1 MGLHVY
7 GGITALGLG
16 KASHPSKTIGISL
29 ENGGSMSST
38 WRVSRPFI
46 AMMAIIATVSA
57 GIGLN
62 LTLAPVAQAQAG
74 LSTGS
79 IQGTILDPKGS
90 SVPAAKVSITS
101 KATGA
106 KLQAEMSPTGTYNSG
121 PLAPGEYVVRVEAP
135 GFKTVEIPATVQ
147 VGNITTSSVTL
158 EVGATTTV
166 ITVEGAAIT
175 LNTEQSTIQGVVTQQ
190 QIENLPINGRNFL
203 DLAQLEPGVQ
213 IQDGGNFDPTKKGF
227 SSISFGGRFG
237 RTARIEVDGL
247 DISDETVGTTTQ
259 NIPINSI
266 QEFQVSQSSLD
277 LATELTSS
285 GTVNIATRS
294 GANEMHDQGFFY
306 YRGDATSAKIGNP
319 PAVFDRRQY
328 GASLGGAFKKDKLF
342 YYGAFER
349 TKQDLLSSVT
359 FDSTTPFQALS
370 GSYNAPFRDT
380 QYLGRLDY
388 QLTSNFH
395 LFYKFAYE
403 QNLNV
408 AAFVP
413 NTYEPFANVDNTP
426 SHAIGADFN
435 TGSFTHQ
442 IRFGYLKF
450 RNGIADAVSGT
461 SIVNPAPN
469 LTLVIGNGRTS
480 CTASGNV
487 FCSGPNILAPQKT
500 FQSNKQLKYDGSK
513 IYRSQVFRYGVGYNK
528 ILGGGFANFFGIAP
542 AVRGAFTP
550 DTIASAQS
558 GPFAGGSSNP
568 LNYPAHRIDLGNG
581 EGCFTEIPQFGS
593 PCGGQF
599 DSRFQAYFGDSWK
612 ARPNFTISAGIRYNR
627 DTGRSDSDLPAVAAL
642 NQFQAGLGDPVRQPN
657 KNIGGS
663 LGFAWDPWKNGKT
676 IVRAGSG
683 IYYENGVFN
692 NILFDRPGRLPTGLF
707 NQVQEVCT
715 QKGVLTLPDGTKVT
729 SVNGKNILTQI
740 CEQPIG
746 SVASDIAA
754 LQTQY
759 QQATKAAGPQA
770 NGAFFGNPAT
780 LTTANTG
787 SMFDPNYRSPYSVQ
801 INAGVQRQ
809 LKPGTVLSVDYV
821 RNVGLHTLLGI
832 DANHVGDAR
841 FLDQAGA
848 QAAIAAT
855 LSQCGV
861 TSIDAGINGNCPGGP
876 NPKTAITG
884 RPLII
889 GDFAGNGLSTG
900 GLLAGNFPAGP
911 GNVAFPGKNAN
922 FGQILLLEPVGRS
935 VYNAFQT
942 SLKSNLHS
950 PTRFI
955 RNLNATVSYSLSRY
969 KAPAVDGDFIN
980 TAPDQRNPGQFSGP
994 NGLDRTHQ
1002 LSAGVTMDMPFGARV
1017 NMITHWYSALTQDIY
1032 YNSLGNPEDVFQFD
1046 YLGDGQAT
1054 VNQPVPGSN
1063 VGSFGRDI
1071 KAGDLNKFLQTLS
1084 SQFGNKLTP
1093 AGQTLVDAG
1102 LFTQAQ
1108 LVSLCAVTPSLTG
1121 TAGCGPKF
1129 DLAPTGQVGNDAF
1142 FTFDLR
1148 LGWSIR
1154 PLRHKFERLTF
1165 EPQVA
1170 FFNLFNRQNYNGPDN
1185 LLHPTLDGSTGSI
1198 NNTTRATRS
1207 GNLIGLGSGV
1217 FGLGTP
1223 RSLEFGFK
1231 VNF

>member
-1 MGLHVY
+1 
-7 GGITALGLG
+7 
-16 KASHPSKTIGISL
+16 
-29 ENGGSMSST
+29 MSRT
-38 WRVSRPFI
+38 WKVSRLFI
-46 AMMAIIATVSA
+46 ATMAIIGVVC
-57 GIGLN
+57 IGMGLS

-121 PLAPGEYVVRVEAP
+121 PLVPGEYLVRVVAP
-135 GFKTVEIPATVQ
+135 GFKTVELPATVQ

-175 LNTEQSTIQGVVTQQ
+175 LNTEQSTIQGVVTEQ

-266 QEFQVSQSSLD
+266 KEFQVSQSSLD

-294 GANEMHDQGFFY
+294 GANEMHGQGFFY

-395 LFYKFAYE
+395 IFYKFAYE

-413 NTYEPFANVDNTP
+413 NTYEPFGNVDNTP

-469 LTLVIGNGRTS
+469 LTLVVGNGRTS

-513 IYRSQVFRYGVGYNK
+513 IYHSHVFRYGVGYNK

-692 NILFDRPGRLPTGLF
+692 NILFDRPGRLPAGLF

-729 SVNGKNILTQI
+729 SVNGKDILTQI

-770 NGAFFGNPAT
+770 NGAFFGNPNT

-801 INAGVQRQ
+801 MNAGVQRE

-848 QAAIAAT
+848 QGAIAAT

-861 TSIDAGINGNCPGGP
+861 SSIDAGINGNCPGGP
-876 NPKTAITG
+876 DPKTAITG

-911 GNVAFPGKNAN
+911 GSVAFPGKNAN

-942 SLKSNLHS
+942 SLKSNVHS

-980 TAPDQRNPGQFSGP
+980 TAPDQRNPGQFSGA

-1002 LSAGVTMDMPFGARV
+1002 LSAGVTMDMPFGVRV
-1017 NMITHWYSALTQDIY
+1017 NMITHWYSALPQDIY

-1093 AGQTLVDAG
+1093 AGQTLVAAG

-1148 LGWSIR
+1148 LGWSIK

-1185 LLHPTLDGSTGSI
+1185 LLHATLDGSTGSI
-1198 NNTTRATRS
+1198 NNTTRTTRS

>member
-1 MGLHVY
+1 MRKIFNLVALVVILCLIIGMNAV
-7 GGITALGLG
+7 IT
-16 KASHPSKTIGISL
+16 
-29 ENGGSMSST
+29 
-38 WRVSRPFI
+38 
-46 AMMAIIATVSA
+46 
-57 GIGLN
+57 
-62 LTLAPVAQAQAG
+62 PVAKAQAG
-74 LSTGS
+74 ISTGS
-79 IQGTILDPKGS
+79 IQGTILDPNGA
-90 SVPAAKVSITS
+90 SVAGAKVLITS
-101 KATGA
+101 KCTGA
-106 KLQAEMSPTGTYNSG
+106 KIALDVTSTGTYNSG
-121 PLAPGEYVVRVEAP
+121 PLVPCEYIVRVDAP
-135 GFKTVEIPATVQ
+135 GFRALEEKITVQ
-147 VGNITTSSVTL
+147 VGNVSPGTMTL
-158 EVGATTTV
+158 ELGSGSTI
-166 ITVEGAAIT
+166 ITVEGSAVIVDTDQA
-175 LNTEQSTIQGVVTQQ
+175 SIQGVVTSD

-294 GANEMHDQGFFY
+294 GANEMHGQGFFY
-306 YRGDATSAKIGNP
+306 YRGDATSAKIGDP
-319 PAVFDRRQY
+319 SAVFDRKQY
-328 GASLGGAFKKDKLF
+328 GASLGGPLKKDKLF
-342 YYGAFER
+342 YYGSFER
-349 TKQDLLSSVT
+349 TKQSLLTSVT
-359 FDSTTPFQALS
+359 YDATSPFHALS
-370 GSYNAPFRDT
+370 GSYDAPFFDT

-388 QLTSNFH
+388 QLSSNFH

-403 QNLNV
+403 QNKNV

-426 SHAIGADFN
+426 SHAVGADFN

-442 IRFGYLKF
+442 VRFGYLKF

-500 FQSNKQLKYDGSK
+500 FQSNKQVKYDGSK
-513 IYRSQVFRYGVGYNK
+513 IYHSHVFRYGVGYNK

-542 AVRGAFTP
+542 AVRASFTQTF
-550 DTIASAQS
+550 DNNGNLIGGTVFQAQS

-568 LNYPAHRIDLGNG
+568 LNYPVHRIDVGNG
-581 EGCFTEIPQFGS
+581 EGCFTEIPEFGS

-657 KNIGGS
+657 KNVGGS
-663 LGFAWDPWKNGKT
+663 LGFAWDPKKNGKT
-676 IVRAGSG
+676 VIRAGTG

-715 QKGVLTLPDGTKVT
+715 QGGVTLPDGTLVT
-729 SVNGKNILTQI
+729 SINGKDIPTQI
-740 CEQPIG
+740 CGQPIG

-770 NGAFFGNPAT
+770 NGAYFGNPNT
-780 LTTANTG
+780 LTTLNTG

-801 INAGVQRQ
+801 MNVGIQRE

-841 FLDQAGA
+841 YLDPAGA
-848 QAAIAAT
+848 LGAIAAT

-876 NPKTAITG
+876 DPKTAI
-884 RPLII
+884 
-889 GDFAGNGLSTG
+889 
-900 GLLAGNFPAGP
+900 
-911 GNVAFPGKNAN
+911 
-922 FGQILLLEPVGRS
+922 
-935 VYNAFQT
+935 
-942 SLKSNLHS
+942 
-950 PTRFI
+950 
-955 RNLNATVSYSLSRY
+955 
-969 KAPAVDGDFIN
+969 
-980 TAPDQRNPGQFSGP
+980 
-994 NGLDRTHQ
+994 
-1002 LSAGVTMDMPFGARV
+1002 
-1017 NMITHWYSALTQDIY
+1017 
-1032 YNSLGNPEDVFQFD
+1032 
-1046 YLGDGQAT
+1046 
-1054 VNQPVPGSN
+1054 
-1063 VGSFGRDI
+1063 
-1071 KAGDLNKFLQTLS
+1071 
-1084 SQFGNKLTP
+1084 
-1093 AGQTLVDAG
+1093 
-1102 LFTQAQ
+1102 
-1108 LVSLCAVTPSLTG
+1108 
-1121 TAGCGPKF
+1121 
-1129 DLAPTGQVGNDAF
+1129 
-1142 FTFDLR
+1142 
-1148 LGWSIR
+1148 
-1154 PLRHKFERLTF
+1154 
-1165 EPQVA
+1165 
-1170 FFNLFNRQNYNGPDN
+1170 
-1185 LLHPTLDGSTGSI
+1185 
-1198 NNTTRATRS
+1198 
-1207 GNLIGLGSGV
+1207 
-1217 FGLGTP
+1217 
-1223 RSLEFGFK
+1223 
-1231 VNF
+1231 

>member
-1 MGLHVY
+1 
-7 GGITALGLG
+7 
-16 KASHPSKTIGISL
+16 
-29 ENGGSMSST
+29 MSRT
-38 WRVSRPFI
+38 WKVSRLFI
-46 AMMAIIATVSA
+46 ATMAIIGVVC
-57 GIGLN
+57 IGMGLS
-62 LTLAPVAQAQAG
+62 LTLAPVAEAQAG

-121 PLAPGEYVVRVEAP
+121 PLVPGEYLVRVVAP
-135 GFKTVEIPATVQ
+135 GFKTVELPATVQ

-175 LNTEQSTIQGVVTQQ
+175 LNTEQSTIQGVVTEQ

-266 QEFQVSQSSLD
+266 KEFQVSQSSLD

-294 GANEMHDQGFFY
+294 GANEMHGQGFFY

-395 LFYKFAYE
+395 IFYKFAYE

-413 NTYEPFANVDNTP
+413 NTYEPFGNVDNTP

-469 LTLVIGNGRTS
+469 LTLVVGNGRTS

-513 IYRSQVFRYGVGYNK
+513 IYRSHVFRYGVGYNK

-692 NILFDRPGRLPTGLF
+692 NILFDRPGRLPAGLF

-729 SVNGKNILTQI
+729 SVNGKDILTQI

-770 NGAFFGNPAT
+770 NGAFFGNPNT

-801 INAGVQRQ
+801 MNAGIQRE

-841 FLDQAGA
+841 FLDKAGA
-848 QAAIAAT
+848 QGAIAAT

-876 NPKTAITG
+876 DPKTAITG

-911 GNVAFPGKNAN
+911 GSVAFPGKNAN

-942 SLKSNLHS
+942 SLKSNVHS

-980 TAPDQRNPGQFSGP
+980 TAPDQRNPGQFSGA

-1017 NMITHWYSALTQDIY
+1017 NMITHWYSALPQDIY

-1121 TAGCGPKF
+1121 AAGCGPKF
-1129 DLAPTGQVGNDAF
+1129 DLAPTRQVGNDAF

-1148 LGWSIR
+1148 LGWSIK

-1185 LLHPTLDGSTGSI
+1185 LLHATLDGSTGSI
-1198 NNTTRATRS
+1198 NNTTRTTRS

>member
-1 MGLHVY
+1 
-7 GGITALGLG
+7 
-16 KASHPSKTIGISL
+16 
-29 ENGGSMSST
+29 MSRT
-38 WRVSRPFI
+38 WKVSRLFI
-46 AMMAIIATVSA
+46 ATMAIIGVVC
-57 GIGLN
+57 IGMGLS
-62 LTLAPVAQAQAG
+62 LTLAPVAEAQAG

-121 PLAPGEYVVRVEAP
+121 PLVPGEYLVRVVAP
-135 GFKTVEIPATVQ
+135 GFKTVELPATVQ

-166 ITVEGAAIT
+166 ITVEGAAVNV
-175 LNTEQSTIQGVVTQQ
+175 NTEQTTIQGVVTSE

-294 GANEMHDQGFFY
+294 GANEMHGQGFFY

-395 LFYKFAYE
+395 IFYKFAYE

-413 NTYEPFANVDNTP
+413 NTYEPFGNVDNTP

-469 LTLVIGNGRTS
+469 LTLVVGNGRTS

-513 IYRSQVFRYGVGYNK
+513 IYRSHVFRYGVGYNK

-692 NILFDRPGRLPTGLF
+692 NILFDRPGRLPSGLF

-770 NGAFFGNPAT
+770 NGAFFGNPNT

-801 INAGVQRQ
+801 MNVGIQRE
-809 LKPGTVLSVDYV
+809 LKPGKVLSVDYV

-841 FLDQAGA
+841 FLDKAGA
-848 QAAIAAT
+848 QGAIAAT

-876 NPKTAITG
+876 DPKTAITG

-911 GNVAFPGKNAN
+911 GSVAFPGKNAN

-942 SLKSNLHS
+942 SLKSNVHS

-980 TAPDQRNPGQFSGP
+980 TAPDQRNPGQFSGA

-1017 NMITHWYSALTQDIY
+1017 NMITHWYSALPQDIY

-1063 VGSFGRDI
+1063 VGSFGRDV
-1071 KAGDLNKFLQTLS
+1071 KSGDLNKFLQQLS
-1084 SQFGNKLTP
+1084 TKFGNQLTP
-1093 AGQTLVDAG
+1093 AGQTLVSAG
-1102 LFTQAQ
+1102 LFTQGQ
-1108 LVSLCAVTPSLTG
+1108 LVALCAVTPSLTG

-1185 LLHPTLDGSTGSI
+1185 LLHATLDGSTGSI
-1198 NNTTRATRS
+1198 NNTTRTTRS

>member
-1 MGLHVY
+1 MVSTWKGLRQFVSTVVVIWTVCIGMGL
-7 GGITALGLG
+7 
-16 KASHPSKTIGISL
+16 SF
-29 ENGGSMSST
+29 M
-38 WRVSRPFI
+38 
-46 AMMAIIATVSA
+46 
-57 GIGLN
+57 
-62 LTLAPVAQAQAG
+62 LAPGAQAQ

-121 PLAPGEYVVRVEAP
+121 PLTPGEYIVRVEAA
-135 GFKTVEIPATVQ
+135 GFNTVEFPATVQ
-147 VGNITTSSVTL
+147 VGNITSGSVTL
-158 EVGATTTV
+158 EVGATSTV
-166 ITVEGAAIT
+166 ITVEGAAISV
-175 LNTEQSTIQGVVTQQ
+175 NTEQSTIQGVVTQE

-266 QEFQVSQSSLD
+266 KEFQVSQSSLD

-294 GANEMHDQGFFY
+294 GANEMHGQGFFY

-319 PAVFDRRQY
+319 SAVFDRRQY

-342 YYGAFER
+342 YYGSFER

-388 QLTSNFH
+388 QLSSNFH

-413 NTYEPFANVDNTP
+413 NTYEPFGNVDNTP

-450 RNGIADAVSGT
+450 RNGIVDAVSGT
-461 SIVNPAPN
+461 NIVNPAPN

-513 IYRSQVFRYGVGYNK
+513 IYHSHVFRYGVGYNK
-528 ILGGGFANFFGIAP
+528 ILGGGFANFFGLAP
-542 AVRGAFTP
+542 AVRGNFTTGP
-550 DTIASAQS
+550 KGTIARAAS
-558 GPFAGGSSNP
+558 GPFPNGSSNP

-581 EGCFTEIPQFGS
+581 EGCFTEIPEFGS

-627 DTGRSDSDLPAVAAL
+627 DTGRTDSDLPAVAAL
-642 NQFQAGLGDPVRQPN
+642 NQFQPGLGDPVRQPN

-663 LGFAWDPWKNGKT
+663 LGIAWDPWKNGKT
-676 IVRAGSG
+676 IIRAGSG

-692 NILFDRPGRLPTGLF
+692 NILFDRPGRLPAGLF

-715 QKGVLTLPDGTKVT
+715 QNGVLTLPNGTKVT
-729 SVNGKNILTQI
+729 SVNGKDILTQI

-746 SVASDIAA
+746 SVANDIAA

-770 NGAFFGNPAT
+770 NGAYFGNPST
-780 LTTANTG
+780 LTTLNTG
-787 SMFDPNYRSPYSVQ
+787 SMFAPNFRSPYSVQ
-801 INAGVQRQ
+801 MNAGFQRE

-832 DANHVGDAR
+832 DQNHNGDAR
-841 FLDQAGA
+841 FLVKDNALAAISATNSSFSCGTA
-848 QAAIAAT
+848 TTAAAIDCAIAAGAT
-855 LSQCGV
+855 IS
-861 TSIDAGINGNCPGGP
+861 DY
-876 NPKTAITG
+876 
-884 RPLII
+884 
-889 GDFAGNGLSTG
+889 AGNGLSSNLLSAG
-900 GLLAGNFPAGP
+900 GFPCP
-911 GNVAFPGKNAN
+911 VTLFDSSGNVICNATAFPGKNPN

-935 VYNAFQT
+935 VYNALQT
-942 SLKSNLHS
+942 SLKSNVHS

-980 TAPDQRNPGQFSGP
+980 TAPDQRNPGQFLGP

-1002 LSAGVTMDMPFGARV
+1002 LSAGVTMDMPFGTRV
-1017 NMITHWYSALTQDIY
+1017 NMITHWYSALPQDIY

-1093 AGQTLVDAG
+1093 AGQALVDAG
-1102 LFTQAQ
+1102 LFSQSQ
-1108 LVSLCAVTPSLTG
+1108 LVSLCAVTPTLTG

-1129 DLAPTGQVGNDAF
+1129 DLAPAGQVGNDAF

-1148 LGWSIR
+1148 LGWNIK
-1154 PLRHKFERLTF
+1154 PLRHKFERLSF

-1185 LLHPTLDGSTGSI
+1185 LLHATLDGSTGSI

>member
-1 MGLHVY
+1 MCRMRNFFCLFVLVAVL
-7 GGITALGLG
+7 GI
-16 KASHPSKTIGISL
+16 
-29 ENGGSMSST
+29 
-38 WRVSRPFI
+38 VSGMYLVAPP
-46 AMMAIIATVSA
+46 
-57 GIGLN
+57 
-62 LTLAPVAQAQAG
+62 LAHAQAG
-74 LSTGS
+74 LSTGM
-79 IQGTILDPKGS
+79 IQGTILDPNGAA
-90 SVPAAKVSITS
+90 VPGAKVTIAS

-106 KLQAEMSPTGTYNSG
+106 KITSAVSSTGTYTSG
-121 PLAPGEYVVRVEAP
+121 PLVPGEYVVRVEAK
-135 GFKTVEIPATVQ
+135 GFKALEMPATVQ
-147 VGNITTSSVTL
+147 VGNITAGTVTL
-158 EVGATTTV
+158 EVGSESTV
-166 ITVEGAAIT
+166 VTVEASAISV
-175 LNTEQSTIQGVVTQQ
+175 NTEQPTIQGVITEQ

-266 QEFQVSQSSLD
+266 KEFQVSQSSLD

-285 GTVNIATRS
+285 GTVNISTRN
-294 GANEMHDQGFFY
+294 GTNEMHGQGFFY
-306 YRGDATSAKIGNP
+306 YRGDATSAKIGA
-319 PAVFDRRQY
+319 PAAIFDRRQY
-328 GASLGGAFKKDKLF
+328 GASLGGALKKDKLF
-342 YYGAFER
+342 YYGSFER

-359 FDSTTPFQALS
+359 FDSSTPFQPLS
-370 GSYNAPFRDT
+370 GNYNGPFRDT

-388 QLTSNFH
+388 QLTPNFH

-403 QNLNV
+403 QNVDV

-450 RNGIADAVSGT
+450 RNGIADAVTGT
-461 SIVNPAPN
+461 NIVNPAPE

-513 IYRSQVFRYGVGYNK
+513 IFRSHMFRYGVGYNR

-542 AVRGAFTP
+542 AVRAAYTTGPAGTV
-550 DTIASAQS
+550 TQAAS

-568 LNYPAHRIDLGNG
+568 LNYPVRRIDVGNG
-581 EGCFTEIPQFGS
+581 EGCFTELPQFGS

-612 ARPNFTISAGIRYNR
+612 VRPNFTISAGIRYNR

-657 KNIGGS
+657 KNVGGS
-663 LGFAWDPWKNGKT
+663 IGFAWDPWKNGKT
-676 IVRAGSG
+676 IIRAGSG

-692 NILFDRPGRLPTGLF
+692 NILFDRPGRLTAGLF

-715 QKGVLTLPDGTKVT
+715 QGGVTLPSGAFVT
-729 SVNGKNILTQI
+729 AVNGKNIPSQI
-740 CEQPIG
+740 CGQPIG
-746 SVASDIAA
+746 SVATDIAA

-759 QQATKAAGPQA
+759 QQATIAAGPQA
-770 NGAFFGNPAT
+770 NGAYFGNPNT

-787 SMFDPNYRSPYSVQ
+787 SMFAPNYRSPYSVQ
-801 INAGVQRQ
+801 MNAGIQRE
-809 LKPGTVLSVDYV
+809 LHPGTVLSIDYV
-821 RNVGLHTLLGI
+821 RNVGLHTLLGV
-832 DANHVGDAR
+832 DQNHLGDAR
-841 FLDQAGA
+841 FLDQT
-848 QAAIAAT
+848 AALNAINAT
-855 LSQCGV
+855 NSSFVGCANG
-861 TSIDAGINGNCPGGP
+861 TAGINC
-876 NPKTAITG
+876 AITAG
-884 RPLII
+884 ATIT
-889 GDFAGNGLSTG
+889 DYAGNGLSTG
-900 GLLAGNFPAGP
+900 GLLSGNFPSGA
-911 GNVAFPGKNAN
+911 GNVAFPGINPN

-935 VYNAFQT
+935 IYNGLQT
-942 SLKSNLHS
+942 SLKSNVHTPVPLIH
-950 PTRFI
+950 
-955 RNLNATVSYSLSRY
+955 NLNATVSYSLSRY
-969 KAPAVDGDFIN
+969 KSPAQDGDFIN
-980 TAPDQRNPGQFSGP
+980 TAVDQRNPNQFFGA

-1002 LSAGVTMDMPFGARV
+1002 FSAGVVMDLPLGTRV
-1017 NMITHWYSALTQDIY
+1017 NVITHWYSALPQDIY
-1032 YNSLGNPEDVFQFD
+1032 YNSLGNPEDVFQYDF
-1046 YLGDGQAT
+1046 LGDGQAT
-1054 VNQPVPGSN
+1054 TNQPVPGSN
-1063 VGSFGRDI
+1063 IGSFGRDI
-1071 KAGDLNKFLQTLS
+1071 KSGDLNKFLQQLS
-1084 SQFGNKLTP
+1084 DKFGNQLTP
-1093 AGQTLVDAG
+1093 AGQALVSAG
-1102 LFTQAQ
+1102 LFTQNQ
-1108 LVSLCAVTPSLTG
+1108 LVALCAVTPSLTG

-1142 FTFDLR
+1142 FTFDVR
-1148 LGWSIR
+1148 LGWNIK

-1185 LLHPTLDGSTGSI
+1185 LLHPTLDGATGSI
-1198 NNTTRATRS
+1198 NGTTRGTRI

-1231 VNF
+1231 VGF